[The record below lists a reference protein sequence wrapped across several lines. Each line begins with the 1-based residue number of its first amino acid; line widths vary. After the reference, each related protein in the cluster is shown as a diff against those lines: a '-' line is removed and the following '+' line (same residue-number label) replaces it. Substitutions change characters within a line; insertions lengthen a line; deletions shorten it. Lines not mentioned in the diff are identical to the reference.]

1 MRNTQLQQYAYAI
14 ACAIACKHVI
24 KQTNSDWSILK
35 GRYGDRGRQLHFA
48 LNIYVSY
55 LSKEQKLEWESKG
68 IKLAERKLP
77 LLFDYLSYL
86 RILPIPEIQHSI
98 GL

>member
-48 LNIYVSY
+48 NKYNKDNIYE
-55 LSKEQKLEWESKG
+55 KDN
-68 IKLAERKLP
+68 IFFIFF
-77 LLFDYLSYL
+77 LFS
-86 RILPIPEIQHSI
+86 ILID
-98 GL
+98 G